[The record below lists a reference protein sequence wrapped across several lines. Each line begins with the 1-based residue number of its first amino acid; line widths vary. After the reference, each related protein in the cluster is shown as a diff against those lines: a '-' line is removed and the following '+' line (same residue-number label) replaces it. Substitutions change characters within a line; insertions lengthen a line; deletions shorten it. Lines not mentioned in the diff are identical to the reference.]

1 MVFTL
6 LTQWKNTVHSSCK
19 PPLHFLPLTSW
30 FDLDWTIV
38 SFSVNFLR
46 KGAVFFQ
53 MFQTQSNN
61 LPKCSPS
68 VSLETSVPR
77 TSVFLLQFG
86 LAVLSLG
93 TSAVLGVPLARLCPS
108 PYFPVSWIHLI
119 LLLGLFS
126 YFLATLDVPTIYRR
140 TLARDWIWPTP

>member
-1 MVFTL
+1 
-6 LTQWKNTVHSSCK
+6 
-19 PPLHFLPLTSW
+19 
-30 FDLDWTIV
+30 
-38 SFSVNFLR
+38 
-46 KGAVFFQ
+46 

-119 LLLGLFS
+119 LLLGLFFFIFWPPWTFPLYMEGPWPETES
-126 YFLATLDVPTIYRR
+126 DLPHSCSSTGSLTYCARAGDGTSNATEISQIINPLGHSANSTAFVEAHSP
-140 TLARDWIWPTP
+140 AAKK